1 MKKLVISVLFA
12 FGMLTSIA
20 QAQDVAT
27 ASATRIGPRDVLE
40 IKVVQDEKLNS
51 RVTVSDEGQI
61 TLPLIGKV
69 DVSGLTA
76 REVETRIKS
85 TLESHY
91 ITRADVSV
99 QVTEFGNK
107 PISVVG
113 AVTHPGTIGTTG
125 NSTLLQALTQPAGLA
140 PCYRTTI

>member
-1 MKKLVISVLFA
+1 MKKRVISLLFA

-20 QAQDVAT
+20 QAQDVST
-27 ASATRIGPRDVLE
+27 GSGTRIGSRDVLE
-40 IKVVQDEKLNS
+40 IKVVQDDKLNS
-51 RVTVSDEGQI
+51 RVTVSDDGQI

-76 REVETRIKS
+76 REVEARIKA

-113 AVTHPGTIGTTG
+113 AVTRPGSILSTG
-125 NSTLLQALTQPAGLA
+125 NMTL
-140 PCYRTTI
+140 